1 MTEMESFIQFCVLSV
16 FLGILSLV
24 FPSLW
29 RHYQI
34 VMISPGGGDGRLGR
48 LDCLS
53 IGLVTLVLTSA
64 LTSILDVGSALSFV
78 IPVLS
83 FGFTMLRIRASESVS
98 FPKVK

>member
-1 MTEMESFIQFCVLSV
+1 
-16 FLGILSLV
+16 
-24 FPSLW
+24 
-29 RHYQI
+29 
-34 VMISPGGGDGRLGR
+34 MISPGGGDGRLGR